1 MENNS
6 GKTLLALGLGIAAGA
21 VLGVLFA
28 PRSGKETRAAIRSK
42 GEDMKSDLDDMIEA
56 GRKEW
61 SKAKGKAADAA
72 SMTKDEVNDF
82 VQYMMK
88 EGKNAAGRARTEAA
102 TAGANIAD
110 KAKQTAEDL
119 KQNYRNS

>member
-56 GRKEW
+56 GRK
-61 SKAKGKAADAA
+61 
-72 SMTKDEVNDF
+72 
-82 VQYMMK
+82 
-88 EGKNAAGRARTEAA
+88 
-102 TAGANIAD
+102 
-110 KAKQTAEDL
+110 
-119 KQNYRNS
+119 

>member
-28 PRSGKETRAAIRSK
+28 PRSGKETRAAMRSK
-42 GEDMKSDLDDMIEA
+42 GEDLKEDLDAVIEA
-56 GRKEW
+56 SRKEW
-61 SKAKGKAADAA
+61 SKAKGKMSDAA

-82 VQYMMK
+82 VHYMMK
-88 EGKNAAGRARTEAA
+88 EGKNAAGRVRTEAA
-102 TAGANIAD
+102 TAGANVAD